1 VVDNLQRI
9 LAGADSYF
17 MGRSELHEAAR
28 RLARIFDEMG
38 IAYAI
43 AGALALA
50 AHGRR
55 RLTEDVDVLLAPAD
69 LARFKSAWLGR
80 GYVELAPG
88 LKAVRDTEL
97 GVKIDF
103 RLSGQFPGDGRPKP
117 VVFPVPQP
125 DYPDAGGMRVL
136 PLEVLIELKLASGSS
151 APHRGQDLVDVM
163 ELVRAR
169 DLPRAFADALD
180 PSVRTEF
187 EKQWDLAQIVD
198 DA

>member
-1 VVDNLQRI
+1 VVDGLQRI
-9 LAGADSYF
+9 LAEADRYF
-17 MGRSELHEAAR
+17 MGRSQLHEAAM

-55 RLTEDVDVLLAPAD
+55 RMTEDVDVLLASED
-69 LARFKSAWLGR
+69 LARFKAQHLGR
-80 GYVELAPG
+80 GYVEITPG
-88 LKAVRDTEL
+88 LKAVRDTDL

-103 RLSGQFPGDGRPKP
+103 LLSGQFPGDGKPKP
-117 VVFPVPQP
+117 VVFPVPLP
-125 DYPDAGGMRVL
+125 TYPDAGGLRVL
-136 PLEVLIELKLASGSS
+136 PLEVLVELKLASGTS
-151 APHRGQDLVDVM
+151 AAHRGQDLVDVM

-169 DLPRAFADALD
+169 DLPREFGEALD
-180 PSVRTEF
+180 PSVRAEF
-187 EKQWDLAQIVD
+187 EKQWQLARIVD